1 VPGAWAAV
9 GGREWHLLGQ
19 IWAPA
24 IATMKDDVVKRR
36 FIWAGLTA
44 WTLLAALAA
53 TSPVVVLRWMGGKNW
68 RRLHW
73 GVYTAGVAA
82 VVHFWWLVKPGVLRP
97 MRPTL
102 VLAILLGAR
111 VVWWARARWAERQRQ
126 AA

>member
-1 VPGAWAAV
+1 
-9 GGREWHLLGQ
+9 
-19 IWAPA
+19 
-24 IATMKDDVVKRR
+24 MKDDVVKRR